1 MLPYKAVYY
10 PVVTLDGFGYAL
22 VSQQPDS
29 TAYAAYVIDGD
40 VFTLYDTASGSVI
53 LTARAGSYGGTM
65 GYEPY
70 VAEFD
75 ATFTREDGAT
85 LTTDGCSNAGFVKT
99 EIPLSAAT
107 RLKAPLWAAA

>member
-53 LTARAGSYGGTM
+53 LTARAGDYGGTM

-85 LTTDGCSNAGFVKT
+85 LTTDGCSNAV
-99 EIPLSAAT
+99 LSK
-107 RLKAPLWAAA
+107 RRFLCRQLRG